1 MDVLEYAMQVEK
13 EGEAHY
19 RELAERSNNP
29 GMKKILTELAD
40 SEVEHYNVFK
50 AITENTEIPGFD
62 EGILPNVKDIF
73 SNMTV
78 ENTLDIDTSEIDLF
92 RKVQFHEKKSQE
104 FYRQTAEEVNDPALK
119 EMLLKIAAEEG
130 KHYQVLGGLI
140 DFLARPTQWLENA
153 EWSHIVDDY

>member
-1 MDVLEYAMQVEK
+1 MDVLEYAMQIEK

-19 RELAERSNNP
+19 RELAERSNNL

-50 AITENTEIPGFD
+50 AFAENTDIPDID
-62 EGILPNVKDIF
+62 EDILPNVKDIF
-73 SNMTV
+73 SKMTL
-78 ENTLDIDTSEIDLF
+78 ESTLDINTNEIDLLQ
-92 RKVQFHEKKSQE
+92 KVQVHEKKNQE
-104 FYRQTAEEVNDPALK
+104 IYEQKAEEVDAPALK

-140 DFLARPTQWLENA
+140 DFLARPSQWLENA
-153 EWSHIVDDY
+153 EWSHMTDEY